1 MKEGARLDQT
11 SLFALIGAG
20 GTLSAVAFGFLGY
33 KKGLERDSYHS
44 GNDRGSIASDIEY
57 IKRRTD
63 DVLLEQKDTNKSI
76 NALAERVTRVE
87 ESAKSAHKRIDQIEE
102 KKE

>member
-1 MKEGARLDQT
+1 MITISLIAAVGSISVVVFGYLGYTRGLKKDLYTAGAVR
-11 SLFALIGAG
+11 
-20 GTLSAVAFGFLGY
+20 GTL
-33 KKGLERDSYHS
+33 ET
-44 GNDRGSIASDIEY
+44 DIDY

-87 ESAKSAHKRIDQIEE
+87 ESTKSAHKRLDQVEG
-102 KKE
+102 KVGD